1 MNKEDFFYDAT
12 VALCAKPEYAF
23 AREPVLRRM
32 ADGSLIST
40 ALSGGPGE
48 PHEDNFV
55 LSVRSEDE
63 GKRGASLKFYS
74 GMENV
79 LCG

>member
-55 LSVRSEDE
+55 LYEAKMKE
-63 GKRGASLKFYS
+63 KRGASLKFYS